1 MTAGNYVIIGR
12 LQQPTAAGENT
23 YCGFTYFL
31 ESSCC
36 CVIIGL
42 LPWYSQVFDQM
53 LAHSIQ
59 QACTSFIYSRVV
71 SGVVHCSLH
80 TTFEGIIKQSVV
92 NAIVSNEGTAK
103 FT

>member
-12 LQQPTAAGENT
+12 LNQPAEAGENG

-36 CVIIGL
+36 VIVGL
-42 LPWYSQVFDQM
+42 LLWYSQVFDQM

-59 QACTSFIYSRVV
+59 QAWTLFIYSRVV
-71 SGVVHCSLH
+71 SGLVHC
-80 TTFEGIIKQSVV
+80 
-92 NAIVSNEGTAK
+92 
-103 FT
+103 